1 MFTCQLLYGITAR
14 NIRNDYLQQALLAGK
29 IKKERYVM
37 LIYVKLRYVISGN
50 R

>member
-1 MFTCQLLYGITAR
+1 MFTCQLLYETTA
-14 NIRNDYLQQALLAGK
+14 NDYLQQALLAGK